1 MADPGQSGLAPAAGD
16 QLEELSMPR
25 DARVITSILKESG
38 VTNYEP
44 RVVNH
49 LLEFLYRYVTDT
61 LEDAKLYS
69 THAGNSVISK
79 EDIKL
84 AIKMKLD
91 HSFTMPPPK
100 DVLVDLAKQKNS
112 TTLPS
117 LKNYTGARLPP
128 DRYCLTSMNY
138 RLKDKPSIQK
148 KPYWLTNNE
157 SSNYRALNARQ
168 PMPGAKR
175 KWREED
181 EC

>member
-1 MADPGQSGLAPAAGD
+1 MADPRQSDVAAGA
-16 QLEELSMPR
+16 EEESSVPR
-25 DARVITSILKESG
+25 DAQVIAAILKESG

-44 RVVNH
+44 KVVNH

-69 THAGNSVISK
+69 SHAGNSVISK

-84 AIKMKLD
+84 AIQMKLD
-91 HSFTMPPPK
+91 HSFTTPPPK
-100 DVLVDLAKQKNS
+100 DFLVDLAKQKNS
-112 TTLPS
+112 TTLPT

-138 RLKDKPSIQK
+138 RLKDKPVQK
-148 KPYWLTNNE
+148 KSYWQSTNE
-157 SSNYRALNARQ
+157 TSNYRASNARQ
-168 PMPGAKR
+168 PIMGNKR

-181 EC
+181 EY